1 MRIIHWRGHAGT
13 SAMSKIKVRTIGRI
27 VSTCLVLVSAVSLLQ
42 GQEVCIRITAQDST
56 LNNLVDPPDYKTAKP
71 GTLGAVHRTG
81 KGTRTMLLIPGLG
94 FGGGVFKEFM
104 DRFADDYRMYAVTLP
119 GFGGTPAPPSPD
131 EGTSFGKQTW
141 TNAAL
146 SAIEKLMEDEA
157 LGNPI
162 IVGHWLTGT
171 QLALRLAMK
180 HPDKVKGVIILA
192 GASRIVFDDPQYA
205 PHFATPEKRVQT
217 TDKVSAPFWFKT
229 VTRET
234 WDDNNFLPGDY
245 AINPVR
251 GLRLWREAAVPPLH
265 VWVRYL
271 LEFQAQDISPAL
283 SNLTVPTLILKPGLD
298 GVYHDSGK
306 NYMEDFCH
314 KSWEG
319 FVEKNAKITVKT
331 IPNSRAC
338 LWFDQPAEVNS
349 AVSNFLKSI
358 Q

>member
-1 MRIIHWRGHAGT
+1 MHWPVNDRT
-13 SAMSKIKVRTIGRI
+13 SAVHKVNVRTFGGI
-27 VSTCLVLVSAVSLLQ
+27 VSAWLVLMCAVSLLH

-56 LNNLVDPPDYKTAKP
+56 LNNLVDPPGYRTARP
-71 GTLGAVHRTG
+71 GTLGGVLRAG
-81 KGTRTMLLIPGLG
+81 KGTRSMILIPGLG

-104 DRFADDYRMYAVTLP
+104 DRYADDYSMYAVTLP
-119 GFGGTPAPPSPD
+119 GFGGTPAPPSPN
-131 EGTSFGKQTW
+131 EGTSFGEQTW

-146 SAIEKLMEDEA
+146 SAIEEFMIDESIE
-157 LGNPI
+157 NPI
-162 IVGHWLTGT
+162 VVGHWLTGT

-180 HPDKVKGVIILA
+180 HPDEIKAVVILA
-192 GASRIVFDDPQYA
+192 GASRMVFDDPQYA
-205 PHFATPEKRVQT
+205 PHFATAEKRVQT
-217 TDKVSAPFWFKT
+217 TDKISAPFWFKT

-245 AINPVR
+245 AINPIR

-283 SNLTVPTLILKPGLD
+283 SNLTVPTLILKPGLE
-298 GVYHDSGK
+298 GVFYDAGK
-306 NYMEDFCH
+306 NYMEDFCQ

-338 LWFDQPAEVNS
+338 LWFDQPAEVNT
-349 AVSNFLKSI
+349 AVSDFLKSI